1 MTKRLR
7 CLKGFRVKAD
17 IDFEGLREDEIESWQ
32 HSGLSKIY
40 PLLRGGLFHR
50 TSIEGYRGIRR
61 SGQISPNRGQFPFT
75 YPQSQAYYCFSK
87 RYVCLFDFRS
97 ISDQKCI
104 SIQHIWGQ
112 FFFDQKPFTIVFR
125 LNRDSLSEKLIPS
138 TAVKQTDPDYK
149 PRIAYI
155 EAWYP
160 EPIPFEAIDGFL
172 VIKDMGLGKDPI
184 CVEFAQE
191 EVHRLDELIDEI
203 E

>member
-1 MTKRLR
+1 M
-7 CLKGFRVKAD
+7 KAD
-17 IDFEGLREDEIESWQ
+17 IDSEGFREDQIESWQ
-32 HSGLSKIY
+32 RGGLSKIY

-75 YPQSQAYYCFSK
+75 YALSEHCYGFSK
-87 RYVCLFDFRS
+87 DYVCLFDFGS
-97 ISDQKCI
+97 VSDLKVI

-138 TAVKQTDPDYK
+138 SAAPKPGAPEYK
-149 PRIAYI
+149 SRIAYI

-172 VIKDMGLGKDPI
+172 VIQDLGLRQDLI

-203 E
+203 EQSWRDPA